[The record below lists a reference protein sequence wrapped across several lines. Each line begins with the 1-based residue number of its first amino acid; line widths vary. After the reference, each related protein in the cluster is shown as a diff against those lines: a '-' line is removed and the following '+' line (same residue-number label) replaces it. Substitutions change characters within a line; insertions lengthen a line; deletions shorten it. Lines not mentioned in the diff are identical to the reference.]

1 MGYIKQAFQHLLPNL
16 IKVSHLSKNQV
27 HPAYQFLTLQE
38 KIALAQ
44 KLKKENV
51 PISTIAKQ
59 LGMDIR
65 TLQKYI
71 PLPKRELS
79 LLFMTQSE
87 KERIER
93 KNSKKAIIRKVQKL
107 HSEGM
112 SSREIATYL
121 HLDRRTVKNMWRLAY
136 RR

>member
-1 MGYIKQAFQHLLPNL
+1 MGYIKQAFQRLLPNL
-16 IKVSHLSKNQV
+16 IKVSHLSESQV

-44 KLKKENV
+44 KMKKENI
-51 PISTIAKQ
+51 PISTITKQ

-71 PLPKRELS
+71 TLSKRELS

-87 KERIER
+87 KRGLREKTVR
-93 KNSKKAIIRKVQKL
+93 KRLLKKCKSFIPK
-107 HSEGM
+107 E
-112 SSREIATYL
+112 
-121 HLDRRTVKNMWRLAY
+121 
-136 RR
+136 